1 MRNSDAK
8 FACEPR
14 SELIFVCL
22 ATNAA
27 DRNFSNFVFNA
38 VKYLAWLA
46 MRNSHPKN
54 GHNHA
59 SLYEPL
65 SRPRE
70 KCIVV
75 LVGVGK
81 ASESSCHS
89 VKMSSYLVTS
99 QSMSFS

>member
-14 SELIFVCL
+14 SELMLACL
-22 ATNAA
+22 AKNAA
-27 DRNFSNFVFNA
+27 DRNFSNFAFNA

-46 MRNSHPKN
+46 MRYSHPKN

-65 SRPRE
+65 FVTE
-70 KCIVV
+70 ATFNTVV
-75 LVGVGK
+75 V
-81 ASESSCHS
+81 A
-89 VKMSSYLVTS
+89 
-99 QSMSFS
+99 QW